1 MSIYVDHDD
10 GFHHAHAQHFAV
22 VCPSCSV
29 LSHLSA
35 VSTPRYAELMRYRPK
50 DAGVVYRCDNCNS
63 PVFLRYPVKA
73 YREDRV
79 ELSSNYVELER
90 PRETFEFTY
99 LPEDVETLFR
109 EALDCFSANAIN
121 AFASMCRRTVQRIFE
136 DLGETGKMK
145 IFDLCNEIRELA
157 EVDNE
162 HFSVV
167 RRVLFDTDGN
177 RDSIPVL
184 KPDEASTLIEFMRDV
199 LYQCYVRKG
208 KLQQAMMMRGFQAQS
223 AAQDDSDLNQSTG

>member
-1 MSIYVDHDD
+1 M
-10 GFHHAHAQHFAV
+10 
-22 VCPSCSV
+22 
-29 LSHLSA
+29 
-35 VSTPRYAELMRYRPK
+35 
-50 DAGVVYRCDNCNS
+50 
-63 PVFLRYPVKA
+63 
-73 YREDRV
+73 
-79 ELSSNYVELER
+79 
-90 PRETFEFTY
+90 
-99 LPEDVETLFR
+99 LFR
-109 EALDCFSANAIN
+109 EALDCYSASAIN

-136 DLGETGKMK
+136 DLGETGKMR

-184 KPDEASTLIEFMRDV
+184 KPDEASTLIEFMRDI

-208 KLQQAMMMRGFQAQS
+208 KLQQAMMMRGFQTQS
-223 AAQDDSDLNQSTG
+223 MLSDGDGDLNQSTA